1 MGCIL
6 FVNQKIAKYIQVWY
20 DCRRLDIPILFDTCL
35 NEITLFGIKMF
46 VLIVMMA
53 TLLTTISDL
62 I

>member
-6 FVNQKIAKYIQVWY
+6 FVNQKIAKDIQVWY
-20 DCRRLDIPILFDTCL
+20 DCRRLDIFLFDTCL

-53 TLLTTISDL
+53 TLLTIISDL